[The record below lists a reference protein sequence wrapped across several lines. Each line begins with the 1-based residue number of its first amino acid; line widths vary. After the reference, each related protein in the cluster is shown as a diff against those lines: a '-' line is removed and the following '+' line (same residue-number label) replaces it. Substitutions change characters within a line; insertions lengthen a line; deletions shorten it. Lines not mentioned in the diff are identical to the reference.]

1 MTRVALVT
9 GAARGIG
16 AATVDAL
23 VERGY
28 AVVAVDGCSGEDGPD
43 GVAYP
48 LATQEDLVA
57 LGERHADSLITVV
70 ADVRRPSELTSAV
83 GLAVER
89 FGRLDVAVAAAGVM
103 VGGHSQWETP
113 TEHVTT
119 LFDVN
124 TNGVWNTAA
133 AVIPAMLNGPQPS
146 GCRFVAVASAA
157 GERGF
162 FHLSAY
168 TASKHAVIGIV
179 RGLAADLVGTGITA
193 VAVSPGSTRTAMLTA
208 TSALYST
215 EPEDLARHQGLQRLI
230 EPEEIAETIALCC
243 SPAGAVL
250 NGSVIHADGNF
261 LG

>member
-1 MTRVALVT
+1 VKRVALVT

-23 VERGY
+23 VERCY
-28 AVVAVDGCSGEDGPD
+28 DVVAVDSCAGQDGPP
-43 GVAYP
+43 GVAYH
-48 LATQEDLVA
+48 LATPDDLAA
-57 LGERHADSLITVV
+57 LGERHGERVHTVT
-70 ADVRRPSELTSAV
+70 ADVREPAQMDATVLRALEH
-83 GLAVER
+83 

-103 VGGHSQWETP
+103 VGGHAQWETP
-113 TEHVTT
+113 ADHVST

-124 TNGVWNTAA
+124 AFGVWNTAS
-133 AVIPAMLNGPQPS
+133 AVIPAMLNGPAPS

-157 GERGF
+157 GERGL

-168 TASKHAVIGIV
+168 TASKHAVIGII

-193 VAVSPGSTRTAMLTA
+193 VAVSPGSTRTAMLAA

-243 SPAGAVL
+243 SSAGAVL
-250 NGSVIHADGNF
+250 NGSVVHADGNF